1 MKLLLVEDETG
12 LRAALCRILENA
24 HYDVEQAANGP
35 EGLEHLL
42 TGLYDAAVLDV
53 MLPGLDGFAVLQ
65 RARAAGVRTPVLM
78 LTARA
83 ELEDRVR
90 GLDGGAD

>member
-35 EGLEHLL
+35 EDLEHLL
-42 TGLYDAAVLDV
+42 TGLYDAAGAGRLC
-53 MLPGLDGFAVLQ
+53 GFAACTRGRGAHTCADAD
-65 RARAAGVRTPVLM
+65 RAR
-78 LTARA
+78 
-83 ELEDRVR
+83 
-90 GLDGGAD
+90 

>member
-12 LRAALCRILENA
+12 LRAALCRSLENE

-53 MLPGLDGFAVLQ
+53 ICRGWMALRFCSVHARPGCAHLC
-65 RARAAGVRTPVLM
+65 
-78 LTARA
+78 
-83 ELEDRVR
+83 
-90 GLDGGAD
+90 

>member
-53 MLPGLDGFAVLQ
+53 NAAGAGWLCGFA
-65 RARAAGVRTPVLM
+65 ACT
-78 LTARA
+78 
-83 ELEDRVR
+83 R
-90 GLDGGAD
+90 GRGAQHLC

>member
-65 RARAAGVRTPVLM
+65 RARAAGVRHLC
-78 LTARA
+78 
-83 ELEDRVR
+83 
-90 GLDGGAD
+90 